1 MPNPSTSKLR
11 VTDRHLRLILGP
23 YDMKSL
29 KWAPSAFTIES
40 PRLEPRII
48 ESSVQE
54 QSLQAFTANPR
65 KPVTYVVAGNPDDR
79 EAKYFAAYLAQL
91 HTAAVGIDSKVVWES
106 ITSSF
111 ENPAMQADNVSMLV
125 LTNLTP
131 KSSNL
136 KFEKTRDL
144 LERHAGVPKVLVVAG
159 EDPLSFAATRLHA
172 PCHAIAYFGSKTSKT
187 FNEVI

>member
-1 MPNPSTSKLR
+1 MR
-11 VTDRHLRLILGP
+11 
-23 YDMKSL
+23 SL
-29 KWAPSAFTIES
+29 KWCPSSFTIES
-40 PRLEPRII
+40 PKLEPRII
-48 ESSVQE
+48 EASVQE
-54 QSLQAFTANPR
+54 QSLQTFTANPR
-65 KPVTYVVAGNPDDR
+65 KPMTYVVAGNPDDR
-79 EAKYFAAYLAQL
+79 EAKYFAAYLAQV
-91 HTAAVGIDSKVVWES
+91 HTMAVGLDTKVVWES

-111 ENPAMQADNVSMLV
+111 ENPAMQAENVSMLI

-131 KSSNL
+131 RSSNL

-159 EDPLSFAATRLHA
+159 EDPLSFAATRLHV